1 MIGIIRKKFL
11 TRALLVALSLA
22 APWSAFG
29 QSGSNQPLRV
39 IVPFPAGG
47 AMDTFARGAG
57 RLLSEAIQRPVV
69 VENRVGAGGLIG
81 LDAAARAEPDG
92 NTLFVTV
99 TSIEA
104 INPALLKD
112 TMKVDPAVAFTPVA
126 LLATLPNVLVV
137 NPSVPAR
144 NVKELVAY
152 LKANSSSVNFG
163 SFGVG
168 TTTRVGWARFEQ
180 AIGTKALVVPYKG
193 DAAMLLDL
201 AAGRVQISLP
211 TVTAAAPFVR
221 DGRLR
226 ALAVTG
232 SERSSVLPS
241 VPTIAEAGFPGLEVT
256 TWFAIS
262 APSGTPAT
270 LISQYNAALNR
281 AMATPEMQQ
290 RLHEYGA
297 TSQSLSPDALREF
310 IAAERKKWTQIIVSA
325 GITPE

>member
-1 MIGIIRKKFL
+1 MANLNRKQFL
-11 TRALLVALSLA
+11 VRAMTAGAGLA
-22 APWSAFG
+22 APWASIG
-29 QSGSNQPLRV
+29 QVSSSQPLQI

-57 RLLSEAIQRPVV
+57 RLLGNAIQRPVV
-69 VENRVGAGGLIG
+69 IENRVGAGGLIG
-81 LDAAARAEPDG
+81 LDAAARAKPDG

-104 INPALLKD
+104 INPALLKEA
-112 TMKVDPAVAFTPVA
+112 MKVDPASAFTPVA

-137 NPSVPAR
+137 HPDVPAR
-144 NVKELVAY
+144 TVKELVAY
-152 LKANSSSVNFG
+152 LKKDASKMNFG
-163 SFGVG
+163 SFGAG

-180 AIGTKALVVPYKG
+180 ATGTKVQVIPYKG

-201 AAGRVQISLP
+201 AAGRVQLSLP

-232 SERSSVLPS
+232 TSRSSILPD
-241 VPTIAEAGFPGLEVT
+241 VPTIAEAGFSGLEVT

-262 APSGTPAT
+262 APRGTPQA
-270 LISQYNAALNR
+270 LIGQFNAALNQ
-281 AMATPEMQQ
+281 AMAAPEMQQ
-290 RLHEYGA
+290 RLQEFGA
-297 TSQSLSPDALREF
+297 TSQALSPDALREF
-310 IAAERKKWTQIIVSA
+310 VAAERRKWTQIVISA
-325 GITPE
+325 GITPD